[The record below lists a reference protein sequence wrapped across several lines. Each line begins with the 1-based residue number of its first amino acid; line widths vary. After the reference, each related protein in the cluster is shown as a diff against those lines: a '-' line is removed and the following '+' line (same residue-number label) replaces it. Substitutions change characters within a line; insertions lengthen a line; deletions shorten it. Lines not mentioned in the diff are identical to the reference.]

1 MVPPESNCLQDSADH
16 APNGPPGR
24 EPDTADGRFVA
35 ILTRTWRPPL
45 FFLPL
50 YYQSVQG
57 STTLGTGGAI
67 GIALLAR
74 SPTPVGAVA

>member
-1 MVPPESNCLQDSADH
+1 MVPPESNCIQDSADH

-24 EPDTADGRFVA
+24 EPDTVNGRFVA

-50 YYQSVQG
+50 YHQSVQG
-57 STTLGTGGAI
+57 STTLGI